1 MESLGSM
8 LTRGKMKDKIL
19 AMILLFVLSASSA
32 HAGKNED
39 LKVLQ
44 AAKTLK
50 DLLHLPENAI
60 PPALFKKAY
69 AIAIIPQT
77 YKVGLLIG
85 GQYGNGIICIKDD
98 AGNWGNPVFITLM
111 EGSVGLQ
118 LGASSSDLV
127 LAFKTKKAV
136 DGLVTSKLTLGLD
149 ASVAAGPV
157 GREVG
162 VNGDIFFE
170 QEIYTY
176 AVTKGLYLGLS
187 LAGSSL
193 MVDEGANTRFYAKEI
208 SPTDIFN
215 NYDVKVPPVA
225 KTLARIFNGE

>member
-1 MESLGSM
+1 MIALSLA
-8 LTRGKMKDKIL
+8 LTQ
-19 AMILLFVLSASSA
+19 AQ
-32 HAGKNED
+32 AGKAED
-39 LKVLQ
+39 LKVLE

-50 DLLHLPENAI
+50 DLLNLPENAI
-60 PPALFKKAY
+60 PPVLFSKAY
-69 AIAIIPQT
+69 AIAIIPNT
-77 YKVGLLIG
+77 YKVGFLLG
-85 GQYGNGIICIKDD
+85 GQYGTGVICVKDD
-98 AGNWGNPVFITLM
+98 AGNWGNPVFITLL
-111 EGSVGLQ
+111 EGSVGFQ

-136 DGLVTSKLTLGLD
+136 DGLITSKLTLGVD

-170 QEIYTY
+170 QEVYTY
-176 AVTKGLYLGLS
+176 AMTKGLYAGIS

-193 MVDEGANTRFYAKEI
+193 IVDEGANRRFYGSDA

-215 NYDVKVPPVA
+215 NYLVKAPAVVS
-225 KTLARIFNGE
+225 TLKRIFNGE